1 MKLKEYQR
9 AALKQM
15 HNGCILCG
23 GVGSGKSIT
32 GLAYYHIQCGGTL
45 DSDGPKE
52 FLFEG
57 FTKMDEPIDI
67 YIITTAK
74 KRDSREW
81 EKDMSYFLLS
91 PDPELCAYPIK
102 VVVDSWNNIKKYT
115 DIHDSFFIFDEQRVV
130 GYGTWSKSF
139 IKIAHNNKWILLTA
153 TPGDTWSDYAPTFI
167 ANRFYKN
174 ITEFRN
180 EHEITEPYV
189 KFRKVSRYVGL
200 QRLIRLRDKVLVNMN
215 YNSKANAH
223 HIYISTRY
231 DPISYKIVMKNRLK
245 LDGTP
250 IENVSQLCYELRKVS
265 NADPSR
271 IQAVLD
277 IFDHTS
283 LHRVIIFYNY
293 DYELDILKNIDW
305 GDDVVV
311 AEWNGHRHDEVP
323 ESDHWVYLVQYNAG
337 AEGWNCIKTD
347 SIIFYSATYSYKQL
361 VQAAGRINRLNSPF
375 FDLYYYHLRSNSN
388 IDNAIH
394 TALKR
399 KQKFNENKFIG
410 G

>member
-1 MKLKEYQR
+1 MKLKDYQV
-9 AALKQM
+9 AALRQM

-45 DSDGPKE
+45 SKEDEKE
-52 FLFEG
+52 FLLEG
-57 FTKMDEPIDI
+57 FTKMQKPIDL

-81 EKDMSYFLLS
+81 EQDMSHFLLS
-91 PDPELCAYPIK
+91 PNPDICAYPIK
-102 VVVDSWNNIKKYT
+102 VIVDSWNNITKYVGVQ
-115 DIHDSFFIFDEQRVV
+115 DSFFIFDEQRVV

-153 TPGDTWSDYAPTFI
+153 TPGDNWSDYAPTFI
-167 ANRFYKN
+167 ANGFYRN

-180 EHEITEPYV
+180 EHEVGDRYNRF
-189 KFRKVSRYVGL
+189 KKRYVGL
-200 QRLIRLRDKVLVNMN
+200 QRLMRLRSKVLINMD
-215 YNSKANAH
+215 YQAKANPH
-223 HIYISTRY
+223 HIYIQTRY
-231 DPISYKIVMKNRLK
+231 DPFKYKMVMKDRLK

-250 IENVSQLCYELRKVS
+250 VENVSQLCYELRKIS

-271 IQAVLD
+271 IEAVLD
-277 IFDHTS
+277 IFNQTQ
-283 LHRVIIFYNY
+283 LHRIIIFYNY

-305 GDDVVV
+305 GDEVVV
-311 AEWNGHRHDEVP
+311 AEWNGHKHEDVP
-323 ESDHWVYLVQYNAG
+323 SSDQWVYLVQYNAG

-347 SIIFYSATYSYKQL
+347 TILFYSATYSYKQL
-361 VQAAGRINRLNSPF
+361 VQAAGRINRLNSPY

-388 IDNAIH
+388 IDNAIFA
-394 TALKR
+394 ALK
-399 KQKFNENKFIG
+399 KKKKFNENKFIG

>member
-1 MKLKEYQR
+1 MRLEKHQEDAIKL
-9 AALKQM
+9 M

-32 GLAYYHIQCGGTL
+32 GLAYYFMLNGGVVPSET
-45 DSDGPKE
+45 DPGRK
-52 FLFEG
+52 FH
-57 FTKMDEPIDI
+57 KMDKIQDL

-81 EKDMSYFLLS
+81 ESDMIYFHLHTD
-91 PDPELCAYPIK
+91 PDVSGHKCK
-102 VVVDSWNNIKKYT
+102 VVVDSWNNIKKYVGVENA
-115 DIHDSFFIFDEQRVV
+115 FFIFDEQRVV

-139 IKIAHNNKWILLTA
+139 IKIAKSNNWVLLTA
-153 TPGDTWSDYAPTFI
+153 TPGDTWSDYAPVFI
-167 ANRFYKN
+167 ANGFYRN

-180 EHEITEPYV
+180 EHEIGDRFN
-189 KFRKVSRYVGL
+189 KWKKRYIGL
-200 QRLIRLRDKVLVNMN
+200 QRLMRLRNLVLVDMD
-215 YNSKANAH
+215 YHAPATAH
-223 HIYISTRY
+223 HMYIISSYNPIIY
-231 DPISYKIVMKNRLK
+231 KMVMKDRLK

-250 IENVSQLCYELRKVS
+250 IENISQLCYELRKVS

-271 IQAVLD
+271 AKAVLD
-277 IFDHTS
+277 IFNNS
-283 LHRVIIFYNY
+283 IGRAIIFYNY
-293 DYELDILKNIDW
+293 DYELDILKNMEW

-311 AEWNGHRHDEVP
+311 AEWNGHRHEEVP

-347 SIIFYSATYSYKQL
+347 TIIFFSATYSYKQL

-375 FDLYYYHLRSNSN
+375 QDLYYYHLRSNSN

-394 TALKR
+394 MALK
-399 KQKFNENKFIG
+399 KKKKFNETKFIG